1 MMNTSG
7 IKAIMKP
14 TSHCPHGQSASRRA
28 SRYLVLAALL
38 AAPLAQAQNN
48 APVTGSMLQE
58 TPEQRARIEQAARQA
73 QAEEQARRAAAA
85 QQQAAQQQAQQQ
97 AAQAQREAQLRAAQ
111 QQRAASTPAAT
122 RPASSVVRQVP
133 VPGQAPAAAAQG
145 APAARQQMVQSP
157 EQRVTTVVTPQAATP
172 AQPAPV
178 AAAPA
183 VVAAPRTEPAVTT
196 ASAAPQGRSRPN
208 GDVTSEVVRM
218 QAEGR
223 QAGQALPML
232 GATAS
237 PSWKRYI
244 DSYSHPIPEFY
255 ETTSQPKQ

>member
-1 MMNTSG
+1 
-7 IKAIMKP
+7 MKP

-58 TPEQRARIEQAARQA
+58 TPEQRARMEQAARQA
-73 QAEEQARRAAAA
+73 QAQEQARRAA
-85 QQQAAQQQAQQQ
+85 
-97 AAQAQREAQLRAAQ
+97 AAQ
-111 QQRAASTPAAT
+111 QQRAASTPAAA

-133 VPGQAPAAAAQG
+133 GPGQAPAAATQA
-145 APAARQQMVQSP
+145 APAARQQVVPSP
-157 EQRVTTVVTPQAATP
+157 EQRVTTVITPQAATP
-172 AQPAPV
+172 AQPAPA

-183 VVAAPRTEPAVTT
+183 VAAAPRTEPMMAT
-196 ASAAPQGRSRPN
+196 ASTAPQGRSRPN

-223 QAGQALPML
+223 QAGKALPML
-232 GATAS
+232 GATAQ

>member
-1 MMNTSG
+1 
-7 IKAIMKP
+7 MKS
-14 TSHCPHGQSASRRA
+14 TSHCPHGQFASRRA
-28 SRYLVLAALL
+28 SRYLVWAALL
-38 AAPLAQAQNN
+38 AAPMAQAQNN
-48 APVTGSMLQE
+48 TPVTGSMLQE
-58 TPEQRARIEQAARQA
+58 TPEQRARMEQAARQA
-73 QAEEQARRAAAA
+73 QADEQARRAAAA
-85 QQQAAQQQAQQQ
+85 QQQAAQQQ

-111 QQRAASTPAAT
+111 QRAASTSAAPAAA

-133 VPGQAPAAAAQG
+133 GPSQAPAAAAQA
-145 APAARQQMVQSP
+145 APVAPVARPQVVQAP
-157 EQRVTTVVTPQAATP
+157 EQRVTTVVTPQAAAP
-172 AQPAPV
+172 AQPAPAV
-178 AAAPA
+178 VAPAATAAAPRA
-183 VVAAPRTEPAVTT
+183 TPVVDT
-196 ASAAPQGRSRPN
+196 ASVAPQGKSRPN
-208 GDVTSEVVRM
+208 GDVTSEVLRM

>member
-1 MMNTSG
+1 
-7 IKAIMKP
+7 MKP

-28 SRYLVLAALL
+28 SRYLMLAALM
-38 AAPLAQAQNN
+38 AAPLAQAQSN

-58 TPEQRARIEQAARQA
+58 TPEQRARMEQAARQA

-97 AAQAQREAQLRAAQ
+97 AAQAQREAQLRAARQ
-111 QQRAASTPAAT
+111 QSAAPTPAAPAAT

-133 VPGQAPAAAAQG
+133 GPGQAPAVQA
-145 APAARQQMVQSP
+145 APAARQQVVQSP

-172 AQPAPV
+172 AQPAPAAAVPAV
-178 AAAPA
+178 AAAPRA
-183 VVAAPRTEPAVTT
+183 EPAVAA

-208 GDVTSEVVRM
+208 GDVTSEVLRM
-218 QAEGR
+218 QAEGH

-244 DSYSHPIPEFY
+244 DSYSHPIPQFY

>member
-1 MMNTSG
+1 M
-7 IKAIMKP
+7 
-14 TSHCPHGQSASRRA
+14 
-28 SRYLVLAALL
+28 
-38 AAPLAQAQNN
+38 
-48 APVTGSMLQE
+48 
-58 TPEQRARIEQAARQA
+58 
-73 QAEEQARRAAAA
+73 
-85 QQQAAQQQAQQQ
+85 
-97 AAQAQREAQLRAAQ
+97 
-111 QQRAASTPAAT
+111 
-122 RPASSVVRQVP
+122 
-133 VPGQAPAAAAQG
+133 
-145 APAARQQMVQSP
+145 
-157 EQRVTTVVTPQAATP
+157 
-172 AQPAPV
+172 
-178 AAAPA
+178 
-183 VVAAPRTEPAVTT
+183 TT

>member
-1 MMNTSG
+1 MKSTSQ
-7 IKAIMKP
+7 
-14 TSHCPHGQSASRRA
+14 CPHGQSASRHV

-38 AAPLAQAQNN
+38 AAPLAHAQSN

-58 TPEQRARIEQAARQA
+58 TPEQRARMEQAARQA

-85 QQQAAQQQAQQQ
+85 QQQAAQ
-97 AAQAQREAQLRAAQ
+97 AQREAQLRAAPQ
-111 QQRAASTPAAT
+111 QGAASTPAAS

-133 VPGQAPAAAAQG
+133 GPGQAPAASAQ
-145 APAARQQMVQSP
+145 PATTARPQAVQSS
-157 EQRVTTVVTPQAATP
+157 EQRVTTVVTPQAAAP
-172 AQPAPV
+172 AQPAAAVAAP

-183 VVAAPRTEPAVTT
+183 AVPRSEAAVAT

-244 DSYSHPIPEFY
+244 DSFSHPIPQFY